1 MLRSGCVFLG
11 NLLVGLEHAGRCAV
25 GAGKDAKR
33 LAGVDPADIVL
44 DYAGFRTLDSI
55 VRTRKVF
62 DTNDFIIITQ
72 RFHCERALFIALHM
86 GIQAQCYAVPSPKDM
101 WSVRLREFGARFG
114 ALADLYIFKREP
126 RFLGPLIPIPAL
138 QEVPDGAQSYPAVT
152 PQQLLELQKKEK

>member
-1 MLRSGCVFLG
+1 
-11 NLLVGLEHAGRCAV
+11 
-25 GAGKDAKR
+25 
-33 LAGVDPADIVL
+33 
-44 DYAGFRTLDSI
+44 
-55 VRTRKVF
+55 
-62 DTNDFIIITQ
+62 
-72 RFHCERALFIALHM
+72 M

-152 PQQLLELQKKEK
+152 PQQLMDLQKKEK